1 MHRVNVY
8 LATDDIISA
17 IMDANSNTGEGG
29 DVTSSKINPFVTETE
44 SGVYGYNSSTS
55 QSFLQASGY
64 THTFTTGAAGVFGT
78 SANENTR
85 VVQFKFTGP
94 GSNVPVAINN
104 STLYVVEYL
113 FVDRACPDTA
123 KWTSFYGFF
132 MIGTCGC
139 TTFGNQNAPSLYSWQ
154 TSGVST
160 LPVAY
165 DSIPNCVNNFIP
177 STHQ

>member
-1 MHRVNVY
+1 MLTPIQER
-8 LATDDIISA
+8 
-17 IMDANSNTGEGG
+17 GEMLHPKNQSICNR
-29 DVTSSKINPFVTETE
+29 DC

-104 STLYVVEYL
+104 STLYVVEHL

-160 LPVAY
+160 LPVAH
-165 DSIPNCVNNFIP
+165 DSIPNCVNNFILNAP
-177 STHQ
+177 RH